1 MPSSLAMLPPP
12 ALGSSP
18 HPPVSVYGTG
28 TRQAIA
34 AFPGTRPAR
43 FATTFRSASRLRL
56 PGGCYPPASC
66 ACTGPPGPGPRPAAC
81 VPASSA
87 AVQCRNLHLLPIGY
101 ASRPRLRTRLTQGR
115 RTWPWNPWSSSGKD
129 PHLALATHVCILTP
143 IRSTTGSLRGFN
155 PAWDALLPNN
165 HKGCCRVFG
174 GVLEPRY
181 IVGAEPLDQ

>member
-1 MPSSLAMLPPP
+1 MMPPD
-12 ALGSSP
+12 
-18 HPPVSVYGTG
+18 
-28 TRQAIA
+28 
-34 AFPGTRPAR
+34 
-43 FATTFRSASRLRL
+43 L
-56 PGGCYPPASC
+56 PGGGATRLTRENHLPGRLPVRVTPRARPQGTPHRPMHRPTPRRAWEPTRKCVFGQGAVDRSKGRYGNIN
-66 ACTGPPGPGPRPAAC
+66 AC
-81 VPASSA
+81 
-87 AVQCRNLHLLPIGY
+87 
-101 ASRPRLRTRLTQGR
+101 RPRLRTRLTQGR

>member
-1 MPSSLAMLPPP
+1 MTRENHLPGRATRLTRENHLPGRLP
-12 ALGSSP
+12 VRVTPRARPQGTPHRPMHRPTPRKAWEPTRKRVFGQGAVDRSKGRYGNINPFIHSTTPVGLALGPDSP
-18 HPPVSVYGTG
+18 RDDERG
-28 TRQAIA
+28 
-34 AFPGTRPAR
+34 PGT
-43 FATTFRSASRLRL
+43 L
-56 PGGCYPPASC
+56 
-66 ACTGPPGPGPRPAAC
+66 
-81 VPASSA
+81 
-87 AVQCRNLHLLPIGY
+87 
-101 ASRPRLRTRLTQGR
+101 RLTQGR